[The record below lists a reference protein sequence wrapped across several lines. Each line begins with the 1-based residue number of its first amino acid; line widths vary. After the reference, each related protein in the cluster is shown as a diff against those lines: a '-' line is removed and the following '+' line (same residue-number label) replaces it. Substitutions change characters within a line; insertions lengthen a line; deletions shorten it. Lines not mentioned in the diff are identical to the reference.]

1 MVHWFMNAPSVGSGV
16 VAIVALSVFLAY
28 FKMLRWIQ
36 TAPPDPESHE
46 DTPLS
51 DGKA

>member
-1 MVHWFMNAPSVGSGV
+1 MVHWFMNTPSVGSGITIV
-16 VAIVALSVFLAY
+16 VATSVFFAY

-36 TAPPDPESHE
+36 TAPPDPESGE
-46 DTPLS
+46 ETPPP